1 MAGSTLDRADD
12 GSTVSKSAE
21 IAGLG
26 GAPDD
31 AALTSRIEAPAEGG
45 RDIWSLPRGQHKLA
59 PEEIRASQQARLFYA
74 LVHCVAEKG
83 YSATTLTDLCG
94 RAKVSRTTFYQ
105 HFKNKEACYLAAY
118 EHAHNEVVA
127 VVTQAQDRNSGWSQR
142 LQDSLTAYLRY
153 NRDNPAVA
161 RALLV
166 EIHAVGPEAWA
177 KRDWGHERFS
187 QLQRNLYEIRRREQP
202 ALPELPDVVFLGAI
216 AAVEEMVCSYVRKG
230 QAERMMDLRP
240 AAGFLLEA
248 VYSGN
253 VEAARLLI
261 QR

>member
-1 MAGSTLDRADD
+1 M
-12 GSTVSKSAE
+12 SKTEQTGVAAIAE
-21 IAGLG
+21 
-26 GAPDD
+26 D
-31 AALTSRIEAPAEGG
+31 AALPSRIEAPAEGG
-45 RDIWSLPRGQHKLA
+45 RDIWTLPRGQHKVA

-94 RAKVSRTTFYQ
+94 RARVSRTTFYQ
-105 HFKNKEACYLAAY
+105 HFKNKEACFLAAY

-127 VVTQAQDRNSGWSQR
+127 AVTQGQDRNSGWSQR
-142 LQDSLTAYLRY
+142 LQDSLAAYLRY

-187 QLQRNLYEIRRREQP
+187 QLQRNLYEIRRKEQP
-202 ALPELPDVVFLGAI
+202 GLPELPDEVFLGAI

-230 QAERMMDLRP
+230 QAERMMELQP
-240 AAGFLLEA
+240 AAGFLLES

-253 VEAARLLI
+253 TEAVKLLAG
-261 QR
+261 R